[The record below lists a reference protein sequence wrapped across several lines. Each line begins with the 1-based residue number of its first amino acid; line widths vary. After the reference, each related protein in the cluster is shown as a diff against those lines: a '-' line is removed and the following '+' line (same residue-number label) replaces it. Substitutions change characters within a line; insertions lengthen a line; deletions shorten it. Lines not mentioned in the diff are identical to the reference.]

1 MKKLIVTIAS
11 LLALAAC
18 GGTDSNPSNPPPP
31 PVCTYEIAVSPWG
44 PCVNGVQSREVVS
57 LTESILGC
65 APDPILVQA
74 CVLACPPQAPLTC
87 VTPIVTMCCP
97 TGTPYYCQGLNVC
110 LSVGNGAGC
119 GGFLPFACW

>member
-1 MKKLIVTIAS
+1 MKHLIAS
-11 LLALAAC
+11 IALVIALAAC
-18 GGTDSNPSNPPPP
+18 GGTEGGSNTPP
-31 PVCTYEIAVSPWG
+31 PVCTYQIDVSPWG

-65 APDPILVQA
+65 APDPVLVQA

-87 VTPIVTMCCP
+87 ATPTVTMCCP
-97 TGTPYYCQGLNVC
+97 AGTPYYCQGLNVC
-110 LSVGNGAGC
+110 LSGGNGAGC

>member
-1 MKKLIVTIAS
+1 MKNLIVTIAS
-11 LLALAAC
+11 LLALVAC
-18 GGTDSNPSNPPPP
+18 GGTEGGSTPPPP

-65 APDPILVQA
+65 APDPVLVQA

-87 VTPIVTMCCP
+87 TTPDVTMCCP
-97 TGTPYYCQGLNVC
+97 SALPFYCQGTNTC
-110 LSVGNGAGC
+110 LAVGNGAGC
-119 GGFLPFACW
+119 GGFLPFMCL